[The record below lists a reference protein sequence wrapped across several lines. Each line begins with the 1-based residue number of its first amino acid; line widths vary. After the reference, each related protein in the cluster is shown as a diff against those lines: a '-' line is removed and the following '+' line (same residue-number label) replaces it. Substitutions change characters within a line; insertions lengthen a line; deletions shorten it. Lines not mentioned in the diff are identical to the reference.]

1 MLGPIVLDIEGLTL
15 TDNDRRRLTHPLV
28 GMVILFTRNYESR
41 EQLTQL
47 CRDIHEARPGILIA
61 VDHEGGRVQ
70 RFQEGFTKIPSM
82 RTFGNL
88 WIDDPEDA
96 VRRAV
101 STGYVMAAELRACGV
116 DLTFAPCLDIDFQ
129 RSSIIGHRAFSQ
141 NPKTVTHL
149 ALALTQGM
157 RLAGM
162 SNCGKHFPGHGW
174 VEADSHL
181 QLPVDERPF
190 ERLLFSDLKPYRWM
204 GEALDSVM
212 VAHVLYEAID
222 KEVAGFSKH
231 WIGKVLRQQL
241 KFTGCVFSDDLC
253 MKGACVAGEI
263 EERAQAALQAGCDML
278 IVCNDFAASD
288 RLLERLVWTPSSE
301 FKERYE
307 RLRPMGDGL
316 DWQTLTETARYRAA
330 VAAIPA
336 GNAA

>member
-1 MLGPIVLDIEGLTL
+1 MLGPVVLDVEGTVL
-15 TDNDRRRLTHPLV
+15 TDNDRRRLAHPLV
-28 GMVILFTRNYESR
+28 GMVILFSRNYADKA
-41 EQLTQL
+41 QLTEL
-47 CRDIHEARPGILIA
+47 CEQIHAARPGILIA

-70 RFQEGFTKIPSM
+70 RFTEGFTKIPSM

-101 STGYVMAAELRACGV
+101 ATGFVMASELRACGV

-129 RSSIIGHRAFSQ
+129 RCEVIGHRAFSQ

-149 ALALTQGM
+149 ALAISQGM

-174 VEADSHL
+174 VSADSH
-181 QLPVDERPF
+181 QALPVDERTF
-190 ERLLFSDLKPYRWM
+190 DRLLFADLKPYRWM

-222 KEVAGFSKH
+222 EKPAGFSKH
-231 WIGKVLRQQL
+231 WIGKVLREQL
-241 KFTGCVFSDDLC
+241 HFTGCVFSDDLC
-253 MKGACVAGEI
+253 MKGAWVAGDI
-263 EERAQAALQAGCDML
+263 DERAQAALSAGCDML

-288 RLLERLVWTPSSE
+288 RLLERVQWHRGE
-301 FKERYE
+301 HFDERFE
-307 RLRPMGDGL
+307 RLRPKGEAL
-316 DWQTLTETARYRAA
+316 SWQALKLSSRYQAA
-330 VAAIPA
+330 LKIIPEESAA
-336 GNAA
+336 